1 MNHAGKQT
9 LTALSFSLWL
19 NCTPSFSIHHQQHF
33 CHPSY
38 ALLCNRKIFQKVY
51 IKHGCF
57 SIHTE
62 STRWIY
68 ITKVHIT
75 NNFPEDI
82 VSFRIH
88 IQTYEKCKILKAN
101 LYLLQFYSAGVV
113 CLIQQLAQWRL
124 YVSQCFS
131 RQCVEFLPCTKVIDG
146 HMMDFLI
153 EQGSANYLNK
163 KKLELLT

>member
-68 ITKVHIT
+68 IMKVHIK

-101 LYLLQFYSAGVV
+101 LYFTSVL
-113 CLIQQLAQWRL
+113 
-124 YVSQCFS
+124 FS
-131 RQCVEFLPCTKVIDG
+131 RCRLFNTTTRSVQVVRQSVFLTTMCGISSVYKSYWWPHDG
-146 HMMDFLI
+146 LF
-153 EQGSANYLNK
+153 NR
-163 KKLELLT
+163 TR